1 MAGTLTCT
9 TKSAPLDRP
18 LTLTE
23 PGAMSSDGSGGGLL
37 PDPGAANSPSSK
49 SATAMS
55 ADDTV
60 HSPVDSEDVVRRG

>member
-1 MAGTLTCT
+1 
-9 TKSAPLDRP
+9 
-18 LTLTE
+18 
-23 PGAMSSDGSGGGLL
+23 MSSDGSGGGLL

-60 HSPVDSEDVVRRG
+60 HSRALLSEPLDVHSYSSA